1 MKGEEVREEQEIRID
16 LPVKAFV
23 PIGWLEQ
30 EALRLELYRR
40 IATAPDHRRLAEVR
54 AEAEDRY
61 GALPP
66 QVETLF
72 SVGSLRIT
80 CARLSVGEVS
90 TYRDEVRIKP
100 LQLPE
105 ALAVDLSERVPEAT
119 YHATTAT
126 LNLRPERVAS
136 ADLPGWVEERLLAAL
151 EEEGRDGGQPVDRE
165 GDHRIGAPV
174 QRATG

>member
-1 MKGEEVREEQEIRID
+1 MKGEEVREEQEIRIE

-40 IATAPDHRRLAEVR
+40 IATSPDHRRLAEVR

-61 GALPP
+61 GGLPP
-66 QVETLF
+66 EVETLF

-80 CARLSVGEVS
+80 CARLGVGDVS

-100 LQLPE
+100 LRLPE
-105 ALAVDLSERVPEAT
+105 ALAVDLSERVPEAA
-119 YHATTAT
+119 YHATTST

-136 ADLPGWVEERLLAAL
+136 ADLPGWVEGRLLAAL
-151 EEEGRDGGQPVDRE
+151 DEEGRDDEPLVDRD
-165 GDHRIGAPV
+165 GDGRIGASV
-174 QRATG
+174 ERATG